1 MVAWLGFEGAFNFN
15 DLLTPDTAHLVYG
28 VCASGSPVELALE
41 VEERAG
47 ERWREVLQRHADAL
61 AT

>member
-1 MVAWLGFEGAFNFN
+1 MGDDLGSFHFSK
-15 DLLTPDTAHLVYG
+15 LLTPDIANLVYG

-41 VEERAG
+41 AEERAG
-47 ERWREVLQRHADAL
+47 ERWREVLQRHADLL